1 MSEARRKR
9 PILVSPIGTALWP
22 KLTEPET
29 KFDPDGVYSVRLS
42 LPEGSP
48 EAEQLITVINEARE
62 EALNMAKEQGK
73 RGKIKEADPPYMQ
86 EYEKDSDTP
95 TGNLLF
101 NFKMKA
107 SGTSRDGRAWSRRP
121 NLFDAHR
128 NPIKPE
134 DIDIWSGTRLR
145 VAYTA
150 DPFFVPALGAGVSLR
165 LQAAQI
171 IELVQGGERTAES
184 YGFGE
189 EEGYTAAEDDPFAAS
204 SESATSPSPAPSENE
219 DALAEAD
226 F

>member
-1 MSEARRKR
+1 MPERRKR
-9 PILVSPIGTALWP
+9 PILVSPVGTALWP

-48 EAEQLITVINEARE
+48 EAEQIIAAVNEARE
-62 EALNMAKEQGK
+62 EALDMAKEQGK
-73 RGKIKEADPPYMQ
+73 RGRIKEADPPYAQ

-107 SGTSRDGRAWSRRP
+107 SGTTREGRVWNRRP
-121 NLFDAHR
+121 NIFDAHR

-134 DIDIWSGTRLR
+134 DIDIWSGTKLR

-150 DPFFVPALGAGVSLR
+150 DPFFVAALGAGVSLR
-165 LQAAQI
+165 LQAVQI
-171 IELVQGGERTAES
+171 LELVQGGERTAAS
-184 YGFGE
+184 YGFE
-189 EEGYTAAEDDPFAAS
+189 DEEGYTAEPEDSPFSTGSAS
-204 SESATSPSPAPSENE
+204 SSPEPSENG